1 MSDLLKCERDR
12 HAVLTLEHRVEV
24 LTETIDLLLYDG
36 ENEMCC
42 AAQFLT
48 SAKTKLYSLLRYSVA
63 RHGYNCIFTAVRL
76 TNL

>member
-1 MSDLLKCERDR
+1 MSGLLKCERGR
-12 HAVLTLEHRVEV
+12 HTVVTLEHRVEV
-24 LTETIDLLLYDG
+24 LTETTDLLLYNG
-36 ENEMCC
+36 EKEMCC

-63 RHGYNCIFTAVRL
+63 RHGYNCIFTAVLL